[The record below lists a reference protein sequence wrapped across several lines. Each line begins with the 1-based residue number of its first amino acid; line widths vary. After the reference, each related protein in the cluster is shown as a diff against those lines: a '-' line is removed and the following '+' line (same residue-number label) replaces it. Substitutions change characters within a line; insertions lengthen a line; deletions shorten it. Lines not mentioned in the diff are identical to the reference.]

1 MAAHFSPQLFYV
13 FISAA
18 IQTQMSQHPTT
29 TSTHERT
36 LSQEMVQPTLLQETV
51 QLTLSLE
58 TMQPSLSQDSIQA
71 TPQTTLPDGSP
82 VPIVTAVIVVTPF
95 VIVLGVVVLLVI
107 FIRAKRKR
115 QKLLAYLV
123 LQLHQIL

>member
-1 MAAHFSPQLFYV
+1 
-13 FISAA
+13 
-18 IQTQMSQHPTT
+18 
-29 TSTHERT
+29 
-36 LSQEMVQPTLLQETV
+36 MVQPTLLQETV

>member
-1 MAAHFSPQLFYV
+1 
-13 FISAA
+13 
-18 IQTQMSQHPTT
+18 
-29 TSTHERT
+29 
-36 LSQEMVQPTLLQETV
+36 MVQPTLLQETV

-58 TMQPSLSQDSIQA
+58 TMQPSLSQDSIPA

-95 VIVLGVVVLLVI
+95 VIVLGVVVLLII

-115 QKLLAYLV
+115 QKLLAWCCNCTKSCNLGTMAT
-123 LQLHQIL
+123 HGNPENPNHHDRRS